1 MSLWKFKNNMQI
13 DFTELNH
20 VFVLTPPLIYED
32 FRGHNIESWNKKVYE
47 DSIARKD
54 WVVDS
59 ISSSRKH
66 VLRGI
71 HGDDCTT
78 KLVSCLYGTIYLVIL
93 NNDPDSTQ
101 YKQWTSVTLSDKN
114 RKQVLIPPKFGNGHV
129 VMSDHAVFS
138 YKLDSYHNYSNQF
151 TIRWNDEEAHNIWWP
166 VKKPITSLRDS

>member
-1 MSLWKFKNNMQI
+1 MQV
-13 DFTELNH
+13 DFTELNG
-20 VFVLTPPLIYED
+20 VFILTPPAIFED
-32 FRGHNIESWNKKVYE
+32 FRGHNIESFNKKVYE
-47 DSIARKD
+47 ETIVVRD

-78 KLVSCLYGTIYLVIL
+78 KLVSCLYGSIYLVVL
-93 NNDPDSTQ
+93 NNDPESPQ
-101 YKQWTSVTLSDKN
+101 YKQWASFTLSDANK
-114 RKQVLIPPKFGNGHV
+114 KQVLIPPKFGNGHV

-138 YKLDSYHNYSNQF
+138 YKLDSYHNYNNQF

-166 VKKPITSLRDS
+166 VKKPITSLRDA